1 MASEIPEI
9 EPPKQRKFIK
19 QPDVEQ
25 KNKKIDKLN
34 DDIKKIEASITLIS
48 TQIES
53 TATPKADAEKRKT
66 LTAELRKIVS
76 FQDDIKKK
84 RHNINDQVRL
94 IDQNIKKK
102 ISEINA
108 KTSKYN
114 FKTVEDIDNNIRKIE
129 NSIESGN
136 LMLVEEKKALKE
148 ITALNKLKKDFAGIE
163 LTQKSV
169 DSDKAK
175 IAELKAS
182 LSGITNKEVQTQF
195 ESITKELDELSEKN
209 KSIQTKRDEL
219 FNKRR
224 ALQNEK
230 YEHLKEIRK
239 IRDDFDAK
247 FKRFKSDMDNER
259 KKREEEEKA
268 YRLYLER
275 KDLLEEIQQ
284 LESSAK
290 VPAFTE
296 EISQVKAAISSLDP
310 TIKFEEEK
318 VSALDTLGSSS
329 LDKISTKVSE
339 IQLPEDAEI
348 IKKEEETF
356 FAPTVK
362 SKKGKKN
369 NNKKKQ
375 NKTIDSHVVTQLTVI
390 GVNVP
395 ATQEDIPKVVEQL
408 QEKLEEYKKNQV
420 DANKKNEEQA
430 SEKIAK
436 IKETIADLDKQIL
449 AELAKEKERANAG
462 SETPE
467 KETEVKEEA
476 EPAMVEDAAV
486 AVAAE
491 AN

>member
-9 EPPKQRKFIK
+9 EPPKQRRFIK

-25 KNKKIDKLN
+25 KNKKIEKLN
-34 DDIKKIEASITLIS
+34 DEIKKIEASITSVS

-53 TATPKADAEKRKT
+53 TATPKADSEKRKT

-84 RHNINDQVRL
+84 RHSNNDQIRL

-102 ISEINA
+102 IAEINA

-114 FKTVEDIDNNIRKIE
+114 FKTVEDIDNSIRKIE

-163 LTQKSV
+163 LTQKSI

-182 LSGITNKEVQTQF
+182 LSTVTNKEIQTQF
-195 ESITKELDELSEKN
+195 ESITKELDELSNKN

-230 YEHLKEIRK
+230 YELLKQIRK
-239 IRDDFDAK
+239 IRDDFDVK
-247 FKRFKSDMDNER
+247 FKKFKSDMDNER

-290 VPAFTE
+290 VPAFSE
-296 EISQVKAAISSLDP
+296 EISQVKAAILSLDP
-310 TIKFEEEK
+310 SVKFEEEETN
-318 VSALDTLGSSS
+318 ALDSLDSSS
-329 LDKISTKVSE
+329 LDKVTTKISE
-339 IQLPEDAEI
+339 IKLPEDAEI

-356 FAPTVK
+356 FAPTAK

-369 NNKKKQ
+369 NKKKQ
-375 NKTIDSHVVTQLTVI
+375 NKVIDSHVVTQLTVI

-395 ATQEDIPKVVEQL
+395 ASQEDIPKVVEQL
-408 QEKLEEYKKNQV
+408 QEKLEEYKKGQAE
-420 DANKKNEEQA
+420 ANKKNETEA
-430 SEKIAK
+430 NEKIAK

-449 AELAKEKERANAG
+449 AELAKEKERAANASANANAG
-462 SETPE
+462 DSEK
-467 KETEVKEEA
+467 KETEAKEEETEA
-476 EPAMVEDAAV
+476 S
-486 AVAAE
+486 AAE
-491 AN
+491 SN